1 MEGNPCYDA
10 TAVKQTT
17 DTHLYK
23 TVRGGGE
30 KRRQKISDMWKYI
43 YTNLNVGI
51 VG

>member
-1 MEGNPCYDA
+1 MEGRESKYAMEGNLCYDA

-30 KRRQKISDMWKYI
+30 K
-43 YTNLNVGI
+43 
-51 VG
+51 